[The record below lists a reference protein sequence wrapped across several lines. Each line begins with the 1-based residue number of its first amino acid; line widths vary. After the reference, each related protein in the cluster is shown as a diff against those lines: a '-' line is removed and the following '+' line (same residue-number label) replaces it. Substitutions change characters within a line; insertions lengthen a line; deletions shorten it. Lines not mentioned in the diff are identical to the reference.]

1 MKKCSISLRNI
12 RKHYGIGEN
21 EIEALKG
28 INLDIFENEL
38 TLLVGPS
45 GCGKSTLL
53 SIISN
58 ILTADRGSL
67 EILDTQIND
76 LKDDERSE
84 FYQKNLSIVF
94 QSLFL
99 IPTLNLLDN
108 ITVPLLIAGKNEEE
122 AREKAFL
129 VLEEVKL
136 EHRAHTY
143 PTMLSKG
150 QQQKVAIARAIVN
163 DAKIIMLDEPTS
175 ALDQE
180 SGHEVMEL
188 LKTFAVKK
196 DKTIFV
202 VTHDSR
208 IFSFADRIIYINDG
222 QIIRGQ

>member
-1 MKKCSISLRNI
+1 MKNCTISIRNI
-12 RKHYGIGEN
+12 RKHYGMGEN

-28 INLDIFENEL
+28 INLDIYGSEL

-58 ILTADRGSL
+58 ILTQDSGTV
-67 EILDTQIND
+67 EILGKNIEQ
-76 LKDDERSE
+76 LSEAERTE
-84 FYQKNLSIVF
+84 FYQQNLSIVF

-99 IPTLNLLDN
+99 IPTLNLVDN
-108 ITVPLLIAGKNEEE
+108 VMIPLLIRGEEREE

-136 EHRAHTY
+136 GQRQHTF

-163 DAKIIMLDEPTS
+163 DAKIIVLDEPTS

-180 SGHEVMEL
+180 SGHEIMEL
-188 LKTFAVKK
+188 LKSFALEKG
-196 DKTIFV
+196 KTIFV
-202 VTHDSR
+202 VTHDAR
-208 IFSFADRIIYINDG
+208 IFSFADRIIHINDG
-222 QIIRGQ
+222 QIIRGE